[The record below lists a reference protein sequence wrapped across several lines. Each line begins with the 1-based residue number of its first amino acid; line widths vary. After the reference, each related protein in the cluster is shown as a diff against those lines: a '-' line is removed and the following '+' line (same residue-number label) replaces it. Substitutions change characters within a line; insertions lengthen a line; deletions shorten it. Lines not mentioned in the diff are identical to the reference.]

1 MVFIE
6 LQRDLWGFSRVTTG
20 NQGASHVA
28 PGQSSL
34 HSSCEGERGIALE
47 SWQGN
52 RASRFVEGGISTSFS
67 SCRRKPWVPSTCFGD
82 LTEPLMA
89 PMGSQEYCGV
99 GMGLPGLNWGRGK
112 VRGPHLKLR
121 WGPQASS
128 PVLTWLCMP
137 SQKGSQVSTC
147 VETWNSTFLWSCQKC
162 FRPPGELN
170 LGLFSN

>member
-1 MVFIE
+1 M
-6 LQRDLWGFSRVTTG
+6 
-20 NQGASHVA
+20 A
-28 PGQSSL
+28 PGKSSL
-34 HSSCEGERGIALE
+34 HLSCERECSIALK
-47 SWQGN
+47 SQQRN
-52 RASRFVEGGISTSFS
+52 QDSRRVKGEISRSFS
-67 SCRRKPWVPSTCFGD
+67 SCRRKPWVFSTCDCD
-82 LTEPLMA
+82 LRELLTV

-99 GMGLPGLNWGRGK
+99 GRGLMGLHWGQCKG
-112 VRGPHLKLR
+112 RGPHLELR
-121 WGPQASS
+121 REPQGSS

>member
-128 PVLTWLCMP
+128 PVLTSVSGCVCHFKQGGRSRLVWRHGTLLSP
-137 SQKGSQVSTC
+137 RVVKGVS
-147 VETWNSTFLWSCQKC
+147 
-162 FRPPGELN
+162 
-170 LGLFSN
+170 GL